1 VRKRP
6 EVLRPE
12 QFVWAYPPQPPVEDE
27 ARPAKNAPAV
37 DAQGTIYLCTQGRL
51 VALVEE
57 EREARVVWEYV
68 VGGHVPGPA
77 VLGPE
82 GSIRVHTA
90 DGCLHC
96 VNPSGKQEWPPV
108 DVGEPLGWAAP
119 VVDGRGNTYICAYHG
134 GLLRVAANGKPD
146 RRPFFRSRRKFDSSG
161 VILGNALLVGSED
174 GYIFAIELGD
184 DRGRNLWEHGQED
197 GYAGGY
203 VNSSPAVS
211 EDGGVIVVAARDQHL
226 YGFAPSGAK
235 AWSTP
240 VDGQMLASP
249 VIAPEGH
256 IYVGVS
262 RAPRGQRPSGRLV
275 SIDGNSHKIRWE
287 YAAEG
292 PVESTPVIG
301 DDGLVYFGDNGGAI
315 HALDA
320 SGGVKWKANV
330 EAAVRSAGAILRPR
344 RLAFGLDNG
353 TLVALEC
360 PSGGLAPAGW
370 PKLGG
375 KRL

>member
-1 VRKRP
+1 
-6 EVLRPE
+6 
-12 QFVWAYPPQPPVEDE
+12 
-27 ARPAKNAPAV
+27 
-37 DAQGTIYLCTQGRL
+37 
-51 VALVEE
+51 
-57 EREARVVWEYV
+57 
-68 VGGHVPGPA
+68 
-77 VLGPE
+77 
-82 GSIRVHTA
+82 
-90 DGCLHC
+90 
-96 VNPSGKQEWPPV
+96 
-108 DVGEPLGWAAP
+108 
-119 VVDGRGNTYICAYHG
+119 
-134 GLLRVAANGKPD
+134 
-146 RRPFFRSRRKFDSSG
+146 
-161 VILGNALLVGSED
+161 
-174 GYIFAIELGD
+174 
-184 DRGRNLWEHGQED
+184 
-197 GYAGGY
+197 
-203 VNSSPAVS
+203 
-211 EDGGVIVVAARDQHL
+211 
-226 YGFAPSGAK
+226 
-235 AWSTP
+235 
-240 VDGQMLASP
+240 M
-249 VIAPEGH
+249 IAPEGH